1 MINIE
6 YSVIVKAPVEKV
18 WNFMSDFDKTPQWD
32 PEIVEVKW
40 QGPINVGS
48 IIESTAHVFV
58 RRTVNAK
65 ITDWEPNHKIGIES
79 KSGRVKGLTVI
90 TMEPLEI
97 GKTRLTR
104 SVNMDIEGFLKF
116 IQPYIS
122 YKAKGYNVKR
132 LDNVKRLVEAQSLS
146 ESI

>member
-1 MINIE
+1 MIHFE

-40 QGPINVGS
+40 QGPISVGS

-58 RRTVNAK
+58 KRTVKAK
-65 ITDWEPNHKIGIES
+65 ITDWEPNRKIGMES
-79 KSGRVKGLTVI
+79 RSGGVKGVTVI
-90 TMEPLEI
+90 TMDPLEV
-97 GKTRLTR
+97 GRTRLTR
-104 SVNMDIEGFLKF
+104 SVRMDVEGLLKL

-122 YKAKGYNVKR
+122 HKAKGYNVKR
-132 LDNVKRLVEAQSLS
+132 LDNVKRLLEAESFVQS
-146 ESI
+146 I

>member
-1 MINIE
+1 MISNE

-40 QGPINVGS
+40 QDPINVGS

-65 ITDWEPNHKIGIES
+65 ITNWEPNHKIGMES
-79 KSGRVKGLTVI
+79 SSGGVKGLTVI
-90 TMEPLEI
+90 TMEPVEI

-104 SVNMDIEGFLKF
+104 SVNMNIEGLLKL

-122 YKAKGYNVKR
+122 HKAKGYNVKR
-132 LDNVKRLVEAQSLS
+132 LDNVKRLIEAQS
-146 ESI
+146 

>member
-1 MINIE
+1 MINLE

-18 WNFMSDFDKTPQWD
+18 WNFMSDFDNTPQWD

-40 QGPINVGS
+40 QGPITVGS

-65 ITDWEPNHKIGIES
+65 ITDWEPNRKIGMES
-79 KSGRVKGLTVI
+79 RSGEVKGLTVI
-90 TMEPLEI
+90 TMEPLEV

-104 SVNMDIEGFLKF
+104 SVRMDVEGLLKL
-116 IQPYIS
+116 IQPFIS
-122 YKAKGYNVKR
+122 YKAKGFNVKR
-132 LDNVKRLVEAQSLS
+132 LDNVKRLVEAQSLA
-146 ESI
+146 ES

>member
-1 MINIE
+1 MINTE
-6 YSVIVKAPVEKV
+6 YSVIVKAPVERV
-18 WNFMSDFDKTPQWD
+18 WGFMSDFDKTPLWD

-40 QGPINVGS
+40 QGPINVG
-48 IIESTAHVFV
+48 IESTAHVFV

-79 KSGRVKGLTVI
+79 KSGGVKGLTVI
-90 TMEPLEI
+90 TMEPVEI

-104 SVNMDIEGFLKF
+104 SVNMEIEGFLKL

-122 YKAKGYNVKR
+122 YKSKGYNVKR
-132 LDNVKRLVEAQSLS
+132 LDNVKRLVEARSLA